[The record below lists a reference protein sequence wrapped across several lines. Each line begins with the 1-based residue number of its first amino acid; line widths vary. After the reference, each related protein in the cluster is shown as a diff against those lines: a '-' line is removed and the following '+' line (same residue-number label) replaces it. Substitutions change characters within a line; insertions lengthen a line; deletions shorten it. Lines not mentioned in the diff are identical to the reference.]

1 MNRKDFYH
9 VNEKDPLRGKTI
21 LVYMHSEYYI
31 VTTKDGKK
39 CTPNYDPLIHKPSIV
54 VLFDIKEEKDI
65 VKFGRNINVG
75 YAKAL
80 CGKYNEED
88 PTNSEVDY
96 SAFLLLSDDKEEIEK
111 FCKDY
116 NIYSILKMEECS
128 HLDFFGCHFPSSFS
142 SAVIMYNSQEIGYGY
157 QRKKNNSQ
165 LIKKW
170 LFNRTC

>member
-9 VNEKDPLRGKTI
+9 VNENDPLRGKTI

-39 CTPNYDPLIHKPSIV
+39 CTPHYDPMIHKPAIV

-65 VKFGRNINVG
+65 VKFGRKLNVG
-75 YAKAL
+75 YTKAL

-96 SAFLLLSDDKEEIEK
+96 SAFLLLSDNKEK
-111 FCKDY
+111 
-116 NIYSILKMEECS
+116 IL
-128 HLDFFGCHFPSSFS
+128 
-142 SAVIMYNSQEIGYGY
+142 
-157 QRKKNNSQ
+157 
-165 LIKKW
+165 
-170 LFNRTC
+170 